1 MIMKKMRIGVS
12 KLAPNYDAWLKNAD
26 KDIETIDLYEM
37 PVEEAIKQCLAV
49 SGILLTGGSD
59 IHPSLYG
66 RSADLHL
73 CHNIDEKRD
82 ELELALIELAF
93 GNKIPLLGICRGLQ
107 ILNVA
112 KKGTLYADIPE
123 YFNSSVPHSGET
135 DVEHRVNIKE
145 NSLLYRLTGI
155 NTGVVNSSHHQ
166 SINNLGY
173 GFNAAAHG
181 PDFIVEAIEC
191 NRTMIIPFVLL
202 FSGIRNEWIL
212 TIRYQVGWGRDFWR
226 QRGGRSKE

>member
-1 MIMKKMRIGVS
+1 MIMKLKRIGVS
-12 KLAPNYDAWLKNAD
+12 KLAPNYEAWLKKAD
-26 KDIETIDLYEM
+26 KDIEIINLYEL
-37 PVEEAIKQCLAV
+37 PVEEAIRQCQGL

-66 RSADLHL
+66 RSVDLYL
-73 CHNIDEKRD
+73 CQNIDEKRD
-82 ELELALIELAF
+82 ELELALIELSF
-93 GNKIPLLGICRGLQ
+93 SNKIPLMGICRGLQ

-112 KKGTLYADIPE
+112 KKGTLHADIPK

-145 NSLLYRLTGI
+145 NSLLYSLTGI

-166 SINNLGY
+166 SINNLGH
-173 GFNAAAHG
+173 GLNAAAHG

-191 NRTMIIPFVLL
+191 NRTHDHPFCLAVQWHPERMDFDNPL
-202 FSGIRNEWIL
+202 SGKLGKGFLEA
-212 TIRYQVGWGRDFWR
+212 TC
-226 QRGGRSKE
+226 